1 MSIRRLLIAFA
12 FLIGLAGPARAADPI
27 FDPLKLHE
35 LRIEIDP
42 ADWAA
47 LKANYLTN
55 QYYAANMTLDGE
67 SLKQVG
73 VRSRGKGSR
82 SDTKPGIKIDTN
94 KYVSGQ
100 RFHGLKS
107 LQVLNSIQDSSFLR
121 DIVAYTVYEA
131 AGIAAPAISTSKMY
145 VNGEYVG
152 VYLLEET
159 IEEPFLQAR
168 FGEQSGTT
176 YKYEYTVP
184 YTFTYKSDAI
194 ADYVPDPFKP
204 ETNTSSYDSGLAEFV
219 KAINQTPASTFTST
233 ISTYIDPQKVLTYM
247 AVENAIAE
255 HDGFVGEF
263 GMNNFFLYQP
273 AGTKKFVLIPWDKDA
288 AFTSTDWPVMQRL
301 DTNELTKRL
310 IADPALKSYYL
321 SQVKAITNS
330 FVTPAFLNGKIDSVY
345 AVFKDAAFADT
356 KKPYSNA
363 DVDNAVGGLKGLIAG
378 RAANVN
384 SQIP

>member
-1 MSIRRLLIAFA
+1 ML
-12 FLIGLAGPARAADPI
+12 GLAGFARAADPI
-27 FDPLKLHE
+27 FDPLRLHE
-35 LRIEIDP
+35 IRVEIDP

-55 QYYAANMTLDGE
+55 QYYAANVVIDGE
-67 SLKQVG
+67 TLKQVG
-73 VRSRGKGSR
+73 IRSRGKGSR

-100 RFHGLKS
+100 HFHALKS
-107 LQVLNSIQDSSFLR
+107 MQVLNSIQDSSFLR
-121 DIVAYTVYEA
+121 DIVSYTVYEA
-131 AGIAAPAISTSKMY
+131 AGIPSPAISTTKMF

-152 VYLLEET
+152 LYLLEET

-168 FGEQSGTT
+168 LGEQTGTA

-194 ADYVPDPFKP
+194 SDYVPDPFKP
-204 ETNTSSYDSGLAEFV
+204 ETNTTSFDTGMAEFV

-233 ISTYIDPQKVLTYM
+233 ISTYIDPQKFLTYM

-255 HDGFVGEF
+255 HDGFVGQF
-263 GMNNFFLYQP
+263 GMNNFFFYQF
-273 AGTKKFVLIPWDKDA
+273 AGTKKFTLIPWDKDA
-288 AFTSTDWPVMQRL
+288 AFTSVDWPVMQRL
-301 DTNELTKRL
+301 DANELTKRL
-310 IADPALKSYYL
+310 IADPALKSYYTT
-321 SQVKAITNS
+321 QVKTITNS
-330 FVTPAFLNGKIDSVY
+330 FVTLAFLGGKIDSVY

>member
-1 MSIRRLLIAFA
+1 M
-12 FLIGLAGPARAADPI
+12 AGFARAADPV
-27 FDPLKLHE
+27 FDPLRLHE
-35 LRIEIDP
+35 VKLDIDP

-55 QYYAANMTLDGE
+55 QYYAANVTIDGE
-67 SLKQVG
+67 TIRQVG
-73 VRSRGKGSR
+73 IRSRGKGSR
-82 SDTKPGIKIDTN
+82 SDTKPGIKIDMN

-100 RFHGLKS
+100 VFHGLKS
-107 LQVLNSIQDSSFLR
+107 MQVLNSIQDSSFLR
-121 DIVAYTVYEA
+121 DIVSYTVYEA
-131 AGIAAPAISTSKMY
+131 AGIASPAISTSKMF
-145 VNGEYVG
+145 VNSEYVG

-159 IEEPFLQAR
+159 IEQPWLQAR
-168 FGEQSGTT
+168 LGESTGTA

-194 ADYVPDPFKP
+194 SDYVPDPFKP
-204 ETNTSSYDSGLAEFV
+204 ETNSNSFDTGMAEFV

-233 ISTYIDPQKVLTYM
+233 ISTYIDPQKFLTYM

-255 HDGFVGEF
+255 HDGFVGQF
-263 GMNNFFLYQP
+263 GMNNFFFYQFN
-273 AGTKKFVLIPWDKDA
+273 GTKKFVLIPWDKDA
-288 AFTSTDWPVMQRL
+288 AFTSVDWPVMQRL
-301 DTNELTKRL
+301 DANELTKRL

-321 SQVKAITNS
+321 SQVKSITNS
-330 FVTPAFLNGKIDSVY
+330 FVTLAFLGGKIDQVY

-363 DVDNAVGGLKGLIAG
+363 DVDNGVLGLKGLIAG